1 MDTYT
6 YSYRTDSSNEPIGR
20 VQATGL
26 FEARRKI
33 AYIKRLDVDY
43 VDSLFKIKKIDDH
56 GKQNRKDSR

>member
-1 MDTYT
+1 MDTYA

-33 AYIKRLDVDY
+33 AYLKQLDVDY
-43 VDSLFKIKKIDDH
+43 VDSLFKIKNK
-56 GKQNRKDSR
+56 KD